1 MLGISG
7 QGSYV
12 PQMAEK
18 FSEDKLSGW
27 GRFIPIKALRN
38 PAPVVSVIR
47 LSGVI
52 GGRSGPVGNGLTLNG
67 LEKTIESAFSSKRV
81 KAVALAINSPGG
93 SPVQSALIAGRIRAL
108 ADEKKI
114 PVMAFAEDVA
124 ASGGYW
130 LACAADEIYADE
142 NSIVGSI
149 GVISAGFGFPEALA
163 RLGIE
168 RRVYSAGEN
177 KSILDPFRPE
187 DADEVRRLKAL
198 QGEIH
203 ESFKR
208 HVRAR
213 RGERLNETGESLFE
227 GDFWTG
233 TGAHRLGLIDGIGDL
248 YSIMRA
254 RYSDSVKFRNFAP
267 KSGGIR
273 RLLGRGVDSAAYDR
287 TTGIVAA
294 VDEWSQWKRF
304 GL

>member
-1 MLGISG
+1 MSIEEPAG
-7 QGSYV
+7 
-12 PQMAEK
+12 EK
-18 FSEDKLSGW
+18 PTSAMKRAIRRLPL
-27 GRFIPIKALRN
+27 GRFGNRP
-38 PAPVVSVIR
+38 PVVSVLR

-52 GGRSGPVGNGLTLNG
+52 GRMGSLRGGGLNLEG
-67 LEKTIESAFSSKRV
+67 LERLIARAFSPRGL
-81 KAVALAINSPGG
+81 KAVALAVNSPGG

-149 GVISAGFGFPEALA
+149 GVISAGFGFPEAIA

-177 KSILDPFRPE
+177 KAMLDPFRPE

-254 RYSDSVKFRNFAP
+254 RYGDSVKFRNFAP